1 MCRGQAESAD
11 GSGDEGTLASEGA
24 HAGAVGRG
32 CVHGNPQ
39 RLVVW

>member
-1 MCRGQAESAD
+1 MCRGQTESAH

-24 HAGAVGRG
+24 HAGAGG
-32 CVHGNPQ
+32 CSRVRGNPQ